1 MFLFFGHPEVFVLLL
16 PGFGIV
22 GDLFSTFSRRPIY
35 AKKIIIPCLAIASIL
50 SFTVLAHPMFMTG
63 ISQSLLEAFNITT
76 ELISIPF
83 AIIVVA
89 YIFTLS
95 GGRIRFATPM
105 LFAVGSLGLF
115 IICGVPGGFKF
126 SAAPH
131 TGLRGGFWVVGH

>member
-1 MFLFFGHPEVFVLLL
+1 MLWDYMSWFFGHLEVYVLLL

-22 GDLFSTFSRRPIY
+22 GDLLSTFSRRPLY

-50 SFTVLAHPMFMTG
+50 SFTVWAHHMFMTG

-95 GGRIRFATPM
+95 GGRIPLPTP
-105 LFAVGSLGLF
+105 LLLAPGALGLF
-115 IICGVPGGFKF
+115 VIR
-126 SAAPH
+126 
-131 TGLRGGFWVVGH
+131 GLA